1 MHSVL
6 LYNSP
11 NALRL
16 GVAVTYW
23 VTTRKGTKHPLSP
36 GRGPGTESFAPKTT
50 VLCLGKRG
58 VTKDTINTLI
68 NLGRNYTDQEYST
81 LYYLIRVPKKFLVF
95 WSSQNA
101 LRQLLSKPRATA
113 WTKPETK
120 PEMFSECAHHSN
132 PCILSDELQSLPRL
146 LK

>member
-50 VLCLGKRG
+50 VHSIFSFYLVGDKGYHKYPNKLGQKLHRSR
-58 VTKDTINTLI
+58 I
-68 NLGRNYTDQEYST
+68 
-81 LYYLIRVPKKFLVF
+81 F
-95 WSSQNA
+95 
-101 LRQLLSKPRATA
+101 
-113 WTKPETK
+113 
-120 PEMFSECAHHSN
+120 HSV
-132 PCILSDELQSLPRL
+132 LPNQGP
-146 LK
+146 